1 MIKDYNEIIEALN
14 SHSINLVKF
23 RVKDYA
29 HYRNCKITVK
39 KDELLNGNVI
49 YWIDVNLSD
58 DGSERVGFYDTFK
71 EGFKLFRIGRK
82 GSFTLKQLWDIIEIV
97 EIN

>member
-1 MIKDYNEIIEALN
+1 MPIIE
-14 SHSINLVKF
+14 IVKLPL
-23 RVKDYA
+23 
-29 HYRNCKITVK
+29 K
-39 KDELLNGNVI
+39 KMNGNVI

-71 EGFKLFRIGRK
+71 EGFKLFRMGRK
-82 GSFTLKQLWDIIEIV
+82 GSFTLKQLWDRIEIV